1 MFKSHKAF
9 SAVKWK
15 GQSNKVASQAKEAA
29 KGPKVTEGHSNGND
43 SKELKQSQTEFYQQ
57 WSSSWVY

>member
-57 WSSSWVY
+57 